1 MRLITISDQHGHALR
16 YDYHTALK
24 GLKSLYRYEVTQGD
38 KNLNSIAKTMLPLLG
53 HDIAN
58 ISACYWLVL
67 SIKTGIYQR
76 VIDLIALNG
85 DTFKTLSAVERLDAI
100 YRNTKSKKRIVSG
113 NSLAALHLTQHQA
126 IAVQR
131 ANDLLADTN
140 ETEIA
145 ANLLRA
151 MVKNQLGKIKSPLPE
166 STGNG
171 HNNNKARKNINS
183 IISLAKAL

>member
-85 DTFKTLSAVERLDAI
+85 DTFKTLSAVERLDTI
-100 YRNTKSKKRIVSG
+100 YRNTKSKKRTV
-113 NSLAALHLTQHQA
+113 NCKSLAALQLTQRQS

-131 ANDLLADTN
+131 ANDLLANTDETN
-140 ETEIA
+140 IA
-145 ANLLRA
+145 ANLLRT
-151 MVKNQLGKIKSPLPE
+151 MVSGQLDKIKTPLPV
-166 STGNG
+166 GNG
-171 HNNNKARKNINS
+171 EKLKA
-183 IISLAKAL
+183 